1 MFHHVDDR
9 SDWASL
15 QPYCIRRDKFAEFLT
30 TLEVSGLR
38 AVSFNHAIREPNR
51 RNVVVTFDDGA
62 AHLWDFVIPE
72 LQKREMTATFLIP
85 THHIGKTNEWDVE
98 EGRAEVQL
106 MDEHQ
111 IVALKKAGMEVG
123 GHSHHHVRLGEV
135 DEEQVKEELRASK
148 QMLDTLL
155 NQDTHTLAWPYGS
168 VPANAESLLKQTG
181 WKYGLS
187 IFSSKASAWSM
198 RRFIVHNGDT
208 WKSLRL
214 KCSPLYGVYR
224 NLTDRRK
231 TRNSSRN

>member
-1 MFHHVDDR
+1 MLHHVDDR

-15 QPYCIRRDKFAEFLT
+15 QPYCIRRDKFVEFLN
-30 TLEVSGLR
+30 TLEKSGLK
-38 AVSFNHAIREPNR
+38 AVSFNQAVQNLNR
-51 RNVVVTFDDGA
+51 RNVVITFDDGA

-72 LQKREMTATFLIP
+72 LRTRSMSATFFIP
-85 THHIGKTNEWDVE
+85 THHIGQSNSWDME

-123 GHSHHHVRLGEV
+123 GHSHHHIRLGEV

-148 QMLDTLL
+148 RMLDTLL

-187 IFSSKASAWSM
+187 IFSSIASAWSM
-198 RRFIVHNGDT
+198 RRFIVHNGDSE
-208 WKSLRL
+208 KSLRL

-224 NLTDRRK
+224 SLTDRRK
-231 TRNSSRN
+231 TRISSRN